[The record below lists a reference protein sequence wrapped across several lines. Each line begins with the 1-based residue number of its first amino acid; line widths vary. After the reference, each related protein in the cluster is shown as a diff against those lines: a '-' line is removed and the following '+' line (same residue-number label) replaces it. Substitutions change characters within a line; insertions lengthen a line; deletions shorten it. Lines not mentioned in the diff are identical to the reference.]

1 MLVRDLT
8 SDRNCPPI
16 YLAGWGQAQAPLVYS
31 NAELARVFHVAD
43 AVVEDVERK
52 IGTLSRHS
60 ATDLA
65 ARQQLLPSSALGQSA
80 AHAALAQANCD
91 VGEVGAIIG
100 CQTILD
106 HMCPSLAARV
116 LKLLGATQ
124 PTLTFDLYGGC
135 GCTAMAL
142 FQAAELLRAGVV
154 DTVLVVAAEVLTRQL
169 WMLRYPFELF
179 LFGDGAAAF
188 VLSTR
193 RPGPFV
199 LERYTATTVPDLAGV
214 RDEIVTVPVLGGGAL
229 PALLGMDER
238 ADPNMPD
245 IGCAPQFRARHHA
258 RLAAQW
264 GATYLCQAIRA
275 VAGEVDEQTY
285 IVPHQPSRAVL
296 DAVSRE
302 LNLLPSQA
310 AFINA
315 THGNLSTASVPV
327 AFCERFA
334 EGPAQFERTVI
345 APVGTGLM
353 VGAACFRRV
362 TTGV

>member
-1 MLVRDLT
+1 MFVRDLT
-8 SDRNCPPI
+8 NDRNAPAI

-31 NAELARVFHVAD
+31 NADLARTFHVSD
-43 AVVEDVERK
+43 TVVEDVERK

-65 ARQQLLPSSALGQSA
+65 ARQQIVPSSVLGQTA
-80 AHAALAQANCD
+80 AQNALAQANCD
-91 VGEVGAIIG
+91 VTEVGAVIG

-116 LKLLGATQ
+116 LKLLGATE

-169 WMLRYPFELF
+169 WMLRFPFELF
-179 LFGDGAAAF
+179 LFGDGAGAF

-193 RPGPFV
+193 RQGPLL
-199 LERYTATTVPDLAGV
+199 LERYTATTVPDLGGV
-214 RDEIVTVPVLGGGAL
+214 REEVVTVPVLGGGAL
-229 PALLGMDER
+229 PALLEIDEHF
-238 ADPNMPD
+238 DPRMPD
-245 IGCAPQFRARHHA
+245 IGCGPQFRARHHA

-275 VAGEVDEQTY
+275 VTEEINSQTY
-285 IVPHQPSRAVL
+285 VVPHQPSRAVL

-302 LNLLPSQA
+302 LGLLPSQA

-334 EGPAQFERTVI
+334 EGPAQFRRTVL

-362 TTGV
+362 PTGL